1 MTNPFKRTSPSPKI
15 GVKTFSVEDVQE
27 ANKRFYDKFPG
38 AVEDA
43 AMLKKAMQNPGDE
56 VVKIDDNKKAE
67 HAKMMKAMKIEVEIK

>member
-1 MTNPFKRTSPSPKI
+1 MSNPFKRTGKQPRL
-15 GVKTFSVEDVQE
+15 GVKSFSVEDVQE

-56 VVKIDDNKKAE
+56 IVKEVEREKEMQMKV
-67 HAKMMKAMKIEVEIK
+67 AKEMKIEVEIS